1 MTVDSAHLDSR
12 LDDLDRAP
20 ESRADEPDRLDAA
33 GLRSKTGAH
42 SIASETTSCSVSSP
56 LLHPAQAQ
64 PISTPPMAA
73 SFLEDPRF
81 RQRWNQLSYNA
92 EAVTENAAAGIWT
105 FQHRYINPCL
115 ACLGDAVFEPCIA
128 PCFGDR
134 DERARRARARDR
146 EREYARAEYTFDFY
160 DDWDD
165 DDELL
170 ANGRYSQGGGGIGG
184 GSGGILGGWGA
195 RGHSR
200 GEDWDRLI
208 GGSGITG
215 GRNKTSTHG
224 GEVAEQPKRK
234 RGMSYGTR
242 GGRRKSG
249 VEEEDPTIIPSTAP
263 LGFLGRLPWKIG
275 GQLRYKPSAA
285 FLQDHPG
292 SHHPGEHQPLLDE
305 DDGDEDHLHH
315 SRYMS
320 HTRKRSGTSGS
331 GDTSDSYRS
340 RGDLFPSDGEG
351 DEDAMEIDD
360 EFAVVLDRVETDR
373 ASSNTR
379 SSKGKRP
386 ADSRRVSRTVS
397 ATTLSSSASR
407 SSFIA
412 SMTAGRRSS
421 GEPTTFTAHNNME
434 DSMHSFMAPSSI
446 EDLHREEEEAER
458 MEDQEVARKREA
470 AAQLARQRGL
480 SQSEGKTE
488 HYTTG
493 DSESRA
499 QKSAIF
505 RVDEVPEPRSPQ
517 DTAADEAVPSALRTG
532 RVSEEN
538 DFIPARL
545 PNFR

>member
-1 MTVDSAHLDSR
+1 
-12 LDDLDRAP
+12 
-20 ESRADEPDRLDAA
+20 
-33 GLRSKTGAH
+33 
-42 SIASETTSCSVSSP
+42 
-56 LLHPAQAQ
+56 
-64 PISTPPMAA
+64 MA
-73 SFLEDPRF
+73 FLEDPRF
-81 RQRWNQLSYNA
+81 RQRWNQISHNA

-115 ACLGDAVFEPCIA
+115 ACLGDSVEPCIS

-134 DERARRARARDR
+134 DERARRARARER
-146 EREYARAEYTFDFY
+146 EREYTRAEYTFDFY

-170 ANGRYSQGGGGIGG
+170 ASGGAGYGGGGGGG
-184 GSGGILGGWGA
+184 GSGGGGGGGGGILGGWAGSS
-195 RGHSR
+195 SR

-208 GGSGITG
+208 GGSGVA
-215 GRNKTSTHG
+215 GRKAAHG
-224 GEVAEQPKRK
+224 GEIAEQPKRK

-275 GQLRYKPSAA
+275 GTLRYKPSAA

-292 SHHPGEHQPLLDE
+292 SHHPGENQPLLDS
-305 DDGDEDHLHH
+305 DADEDVHPQF
-315 SRYMS
+315 MAQ
-320 HTRKRSGTSGS
+320 TRKRSGTSGS

-351 DEDAMEIDD
+351 DEDAIPIDD
-360 EFAVVLDRVETDR
+360 EFAVALDRVDDR

-379 SSKGKRP
+379 SSKGKRI

-407 SSFIA
+407 SSFLA
-412 SMTAGRRSS
+412 LARQRS
-421 GEPTTFTAHNNME
+421 GEPTSQHFEN
-434 DSMHSFMAPSSI
+434 SFHSIVAPSSI

-458 MEDQEVARKREA
+458 QEDQEVARKREA
-470 AAQLARQRGL
+470 AAQLARERGL
-480 SQSEGKTE
+480 SQSEGDNRE
-488 HYTTG
+488 NYTTG
-493 DSESRA
+493 ESESRA
-499 QKSAIF
+499 KSAIF
-505 RVDEVPEPRSPQ
+505 RVEEVPEPNSPLNQ
-517 DTAADEAVPSALRTG
+517 NAADDN
-532 RVSEEN
+532 SEEVDPLVLSAQEQLAGTADQSQQRTATGEEEDK